1 MKRKPAL
8 PSLLTRA
15 SCCLLV
21 ALGVTL
27 ATPAASIAEQT
38 EMGTGLAYGKNHA
51 YFLTAPEGWVLDTEC
66 GAAQRVYAVFYPK
79 SSDWDGPVAM
89 YSNAAPRDGR
99 TITEAI
105 QKDIDHMQG
114 RSAGIKVTDAGTT
127 KTADGKVASLRYFT
141 GDKFGNYEAVG
152 YVPENKVVVNIVLT
166 ARNKAA
172 FEEGLTPFRKLVES
186 YRFVT
191 DNPKIEDLP
200 KLVREEKE
208 RTEKLRPVD
217 KETADDKPNAPTP
230 QAKKTDYAK
239 PDATTPAEKEDES
252 EE

>member
-8 PSLLTRA
+8 PSLLT
-15 SCCLLV
+15 STGCCLLI

-27 ATPAASIAEQT
+27 AAPTASLAEQT
-38 EMGTGLAYGKNHA
+38 EQGTGLAYGKNHA
-51 YFLTAPEGWVLDTEC
+51 YFLTAPEGWILDTEC
-66 GAAQRVYAVFYPK
+66 GASQRLYAVFYPK
-79 SSDWDGPVAM
+79 DSDWNGPVAM

-114 RSAGIKVTDAGTT
+114 RSADIKVTDAGTT

-152 YVPENKVVVNIVLT
+152 YVPEDKVVVNIVLT

-172 FEEGLTPFRKLVES
+172 FEESLQPFRKLVAS

-191 DNPKIEDLP
+191 DNPQIEDLP

-208 RTEKLRPVD
+208 RTKKAQSEA
-217 KETADDKPNAPTP
+217 KETADEKPDEK
-230 QAKKTDYAK
+230 QS
-239 PDATTPAEKEDES
+239 DATTSDEKESDSDERDRAS
-252 EE
+252 DD

>member
-15 SCCLLV
+15 GCCLLL

-27 ATPAASIAEQT
+27 AAPTASLAEQT
-38 EMGTGLAYGKNHA
+38 EQGTGLAYSKNHA
-51 YFLTAPEGWVLDTEC
+51 YFLTAPEGWILDTEC
-66 GAAQRVYAVFYPK
+66 GASQRRYAVFYPK
-79 SSDWDGPVAM
+79 DSDWNGPVAM

-127 KTADGKVASLRYFT
+127 KTADGKMASLRYFT

-152 YVPENKVVVNIVLT
+152 YVPEDKVVVNIVLT

-172 FEEGLTPFRKLVES
+172 FEESLQPFRKLVAS
-186 YRFVT
+186 
-191 DNPKIEDLP
+191 
-200 KLVREEKE
+200 
-208 RTEKLRPVD
+208 
-217 KETADDKPNAPTP
+217 
-230 QAKKTDYAK
+230 
-239 PDATTPAEKEDES
+239 
-252 EE
+252 

>member
-15 SCCLLV
+15 GYCLLI

-27 ATPAASIAEQT
+27 ATPTASLAEQT
-38 EMGTGLAYGKNHA
+38 KQGTGLAYGKNHA
-51 YFLTAPEGWVLDTEC
+51 YFLTAPEGWILDTEC
-66 GAAQRVYAVFYPK
+66 GVAQRVYAVFYPK
-79 SSDWDGPVAM
+79 GSDWDGPVAM

-152 YVPENKVVVNIVLT
+152 YVPEDKVVVNIVLT

-172 FEEGLTPFRKLVES
+172 FEESLQPFRKLVAS

-191 DNPKIEDLP
+191 DNPQIEDLP
-200 KLVREEKE
+200 RLVREEKE
-208 RTEKLRPVD
+208 RTEKLKSEA
-217 KETADDKPNAPTP
+217 KETADEKPDEK
-230 QAKKTDYAK
+230 QS
-239 PDATTPAEKEDES
+239 DATTSDEKESDSDERDRAS
-252 EE
+252 DD

>member
-15 SCCLLV
+15 GCCLLI

-27 ATPAASIAEQT
+27 AAPTASLAEQT
-38 EMGTGLAYGKNHA
+38 EQGTGLAYGKNHA
-51 YFLTAPEGWVLDTEC
+51 YFLTAPEGWILDTEC
-66 GAAQRVYAVFYPK
+66 GASQRLYAVFYPK
-79 SSDWDGPVAM
+79 DSDWNGPVAM

-141 GDKFGNYEAVG
+141 GDNFGNFEAVG
-152 YVPENKVVVNIVLT
+152 YVPEDKVVVNIVLT

-172 FEEGLTPFRKLVES
+172 FEESLQPFRKLVAS

-200 KLVREEKE
+200 RLVREEKE
-208 RTEKLRPVD
+208 RTEKLQPEAKKSD
-217 KETADDKPNAPTP
+217 KEEPEAPAP
-230 QAKKTDYAK
+230 ENKD
-239 PDATTPAEKEDES
+239 DES
-252 EE
+252 DE